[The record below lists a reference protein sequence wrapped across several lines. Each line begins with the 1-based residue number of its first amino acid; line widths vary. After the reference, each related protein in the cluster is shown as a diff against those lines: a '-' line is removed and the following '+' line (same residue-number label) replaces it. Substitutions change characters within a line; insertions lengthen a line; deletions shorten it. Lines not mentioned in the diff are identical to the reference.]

1 MFNYR
6 ISKFRQ
12 RFTLVECDSSNML
25 DVLDALKVADAVL
38 FLVSVAGI
46 DSNSELLLTASLAQG
61 LPSSATAVVDIST
74 LPLKVSCI
82 I

>member
-1 MFNYR
+1 M
-6 ISKFRQ
+6 
-12 RFTLVECDSSNML
+12 ECDSSSML

-46 DSNSELLLTASLAQG
+46 DSNSELLLTSSLAQG

-74 LPLKVSCI
+74 LPLKVCCI

>member
-1 MFNYR
+1 
-6 ISKFRQ
+6 
-12 RFTLVECDSSNML
+12 ML